1 MAKERRENKSRG
13 RILRT
18 GESQRPDG
26 RYCYKYVDAN
36 GKAKFLYSWKLEPHD
51 PLPKGKRP
59 DISLREKEK
68 NLLKDQ
74 LDGINHTGA
83 NMTVLDLY
91 KRHINLNAQV
101 KPNTQGSRER
111 RVKRLQNDPLASM
124 RIGNVKLSDAKAW
137 ALRQHEKGFAYH
149 TIRTDKRALIAAF
162 YAAIADD
169 FIRKNPFDFTAV
181 YWLTRSAAQG
191 NSYAQFLLNHRQRA
205 PSVLLCTLRLL
216 HHVSNIFW
224 ETLPPPNPAGGH
236 VESKLRQRIREKKIT
251 MGHNPDDHE
260 EYQGPS
266 MSM

>member
-18 GESQRPDG
+18 GESQRADG

-36 GKAKFLYSWKLEPHD
+36 GKPKFLYSWKLEPHD
-51 PLPKGKRP
+51 PLPKGKRQ

-74 LDGINHTGA
+74 LDGINHAGA

-137 ALRQHEKGFAYH
+137 ALRQQEKGFAYH

-162 YAAIADD
+162 YGAVADD
-169 FIRKNPFDFTAV
+169 YIRKNPFDFKLTDVIKDDTETKTPLTAEQEESLLDFVRTDHV
-181 YWLTRSAAQG
+181 YQAYYDELVI
-191 NSYAQFLLNHRQRA
+191 LLAYLRA
-205 PSVLLCTLRLL
+205 VR
-216 HHVSNIFW
+216 
-224 ETLPPPNPAGGH
+224 
-236 VESKLRQRIREKKIT
+236 
-251 MGHNPDDHE
+251 PDRKRR
-260 EYQGPS
+260 
-266 MSM
+266 